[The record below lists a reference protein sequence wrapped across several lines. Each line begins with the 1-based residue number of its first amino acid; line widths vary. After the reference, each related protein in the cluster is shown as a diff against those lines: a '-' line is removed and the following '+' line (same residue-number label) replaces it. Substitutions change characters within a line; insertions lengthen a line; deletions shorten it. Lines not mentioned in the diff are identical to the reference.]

1 MWQVKA
7 GEELLTSYGPSFW
20 VGGQPTGN
28 QPSPGEEAA
37 TGGETLLDS
46 EAAAAPA
53 DRRGGDGTEVLDA
66 AYWRGRGGP
75 RTAAL
80 LAESSLAVASAERGV
95 RASRVAM
102 EVEAAFEAAME
113 YARDL
118 EEAQE
123 AEAAKED

>member
-1 MWQVKA
+1 M
-7 GEELLTSYGPSFW
+7 
-20 VGGQPTGN
+20 
-28 QPSPGEEAA
+28 
-37 TGGETLLDS
+37 
-46 EAAAAPA
+46 
-53 DRRGGDGTEVLDA
+53 
-66 AYWRGRGGP
+66 
-75 RTAAL
+75 
-80 LAESSLAVASAERGV
+80 LAESSLAVAAAERGV